1 MIDNIHT
8 YIREDLMKNQN
19 DLLNMRHYYTH
30 KFRSNNRFID
40 INVGIF
46 IDEKQ
51 RQVAQIYV
59 ADKNNKI
66 RERLIIENNTIVDTD
81 IIYKRYE

>member
-46 IDEKQ
+46 TDEKQ

>member
-66 RERLIIENNTIVDTD
+66 RERLIIENNIIVDTD

>member
-1 MIDNIHT
+1 MIENIHDI
-8 YIREDLMKNQN
+8 IRQDLIKNQN

>member
-1 MIDNIHT
+1 MVEQIHDI
-8 YIREDLMKNQN
+8 IRQDLIKNQN

-51 RQVAQIYV
+51 RQVAQIDV

>member
-66 RERLIIENNTIVDTD
+66 RERLVIENNTIVDTD